1 MKRIRAFAL
10 LLALCL
16 LLSACGGTQTPLE
29 RTAKYLKSA
38 VPEPGFGSLDGD
50 WIVFGLAR
58 AGADL
63 PDGYFDRYYTAV
75 EAAVQAADGTLDENR
90 YTEYSRLILAL
101 TAIGRDPQNVGGYD
115 LLLPLADLE
124 KTTAQGVNGAAFA
137 LLALDCGGYE
147 LPQNSAA
154 AVQATRDGYVDAIL
168 TRQNA
173 DGGWSLGGGA
183 SDPDLTAMA
192 LQALARYRSR
202 ADVSAAVEAGLSCL
216 SQMQEE
222 NGAFS
227 SWGTES
233 SESVSQVLTAL
244 TELGLSLDDAR
255 FVKNGQTL
263 EDVLLRFAQD
273 DGSFAIRR
281 RTEATCLL
289 PRRRSTPSPL
299 SSAPETENPP
309 STICQTL
316 RPESL
321 HPNPHPAARK
331 GEDFRVLQHTPDTF
345 PVHRHRSVL

>member
-1 MKRIRAFAL
+1 MKRIRAVAL

-63 PDGYFDRYYTAV
+63 SDGYFDRYYTAV

-101 TAIGRDPQNVGGYD
+101 TAIGRDPQNVGGYN

-202 ADVSAAVEAGLSCL
+202 ADVSTAVEAGLSCL
-216 SQMQEE
+216 SQMQAE

-273 DGSFAIRR
+273 DGSFA
-281 RTEATCLL
+281 
-289 PRRRSTPSPL
+289 
-299 SSAPETENPP
+299 
-309 STICQTL
+309 
-316 RPESL
+316 
-321 HPNPHPAARK
+321 
-331 GEDFRVLQHTPDTF
+331 HTPEDGGNLLATTQAF
-345 PVHRHRSVL
+345 YALTALQRARDGKPTLYDMSDVTP

>member
-1 MKRIRAFAL
+1 MKRIRAVAL

-63 PDGYFDRYYTAV
+63 SDGYFDRYYTAV

-101 TAIGRDPQNVGGYD
+101 TAIGRDPQNVGGYN

-154 AVQATRDGYVDAIL
+154 AVQATRDSYVDAIL
-168 TRQNA
+168 TRHRRRRLEPRRWRVRSRSDRHGPA
-173 DGGWSLGGGA
+173 GA
-183 SDPDLTAMA
+183 CPLPQPRGRVRGS
-192 LQALARYRSR
+192 RSR
-202 ADVSAAVEAGLSCL
+202 AFLSVADAGGKRRVFLLGHREQRVGQS
-216 SQMQEE
+216 
-222 NGAFS
+222 GAHS
-227 SWGTES
+227 T
-233 SESVSQVLTAL
+233 
-244 TELGLSLDDAR
+244 
-255 FVKNGQTL
+255 
-263 EDVLLRFAQD
+263 
-273 DGSFAIRR
+273 DGAW
-281 RTEATCLL
+281 
-289 PRRRSTPSPL
+289 PL
-299 SSAPETENPP
+299 A
-309 STICQTL
+309 
-316 RPESL
+316 
-321 HPNPHPAARK
+321 
-331 GEDFRVLQHTPDTF
+331 G
-345 PVHRHRSVL
+345 

>member
-1 MKRIRAFAL
+1 MKRIRAVAL

-63 PDGYFDRYYTAV
+63 SDGYFDRYYTAV

-101 TAIGRDPQNVGGYD
+101 TAIGRDPQNVGGYN

-202 ADVSAAVEAGLSCL
+202 ADVSAAVKPGFPVCRRCRRK
-216 SQMQEE
+216 
-222 NGAFS
+222 
-227 SWGTES
+227 T
-233 SESVSQVLTAL
+233 
-244 TELGLSLDDAR
+244 AR
-255 FVKNGQTL
+255 FPPG
-263 EDVLLRFAQD
+263 AQ
-273 DGSFAIRR
+273 R
-281 RTEATCLL
+281 
-289 PRRRSTPSPL
+289 
-299 SSAPETENPP
+299 
-309 STICQTL
+309 
-316 RPESL
+316 
-321 HPNPHPAARK
+321 AAS
-331 GEDFRVLQHTPDTF
+331 
-345 PVHRHRSVL
+345 RSVRCSQH

>member
-1 MKRIRAFAL
+1 MKRIRAVAL

-63 PDGYFDRYYTAV
+63 SDGYFDRYYTAV

-101 TAIGRDPQNVGGYD
+101 TAIGRDPQNVGGYN

-255 FVKNGQTL
+255 FVRTT
-263 EDVLLRFAQD
+263 AA
-273 DGSFAIRR
+273 SPIRR
-281 RTEATCLL
+281 RTEATCLP

-299 SSAPETENPP
+299 SSAPATENPP

-321 HPNPHPAARK
+321 HPNPHPAARQ

-345 PVHRHRSVL
+345 PVHRHRSVI